1 MGVHIRMITLCAL
14 FGALSI
20 LNTVYLVWLLNLKE
34 KQFHVMMYSL
44 LQISYASYILSYIFN
59 D

>member
-20 LNTVYLVWLLNLKE
+20 LNTVYLVWLLKLKE
-34 KQFHVMMYSL
+34 K
-44 LQISYASYILSYIFN
+44 
-59 D
+59 